1 MIVISCHV
9 HVFHQE
15 IHLLNPCINACWR
28 NDDPNTCCA
37 TIPRLISEQCV
48 DFTRAWVDSVD
59 GPVKT
64 CETNM
69 KTLIE
74 THLSKWLVY
83 HGYITIYLQHICLDG
98 NQVTRC

>member
-1 MIVISCHV
+1 MWSSGSELSEPVLHG
-9 HVFHQE
+9 HEFRHQ
-15 IHLLNPCINACWR
+15 N
-28 NDDPNTCCA
+28 
-37 TIPRLISEQCV
+37 
-48 DFTRAWVDSVD
+48 AWVDSVD